1 MQKALILC
9 KAYSD
14 GENIS
19 GDGIY
24 TAAALSKLGVSTSAA
39 AKISAQNSAVIREFL
54 QKNGVDDSLII
65 DNENDDFAFS
75 CEDFDAVFITGEF
88 ILTDKKSFFLAK
100 KLCEEC
106 KKLEIPVVFDPG
118 KFTGAENTDII
129 NDLAVSAEVFVPAA
143 DDAKA
148 LCGLSE
154 PEEIAD
160 KYISLG
166 VNKIV
171 VTLGKAGAF
180 YKSHVENGAAP
191 TFRADKVVDLTG
203 AGDAFD
209 AGLISGVIEKIP
221 LGESV
226 VRANACGCCAIQHSG
241 FRFPSMQELREYMLT
256 HRFVVDGCK
265 DY

>member
-9 KAYSD
+9 RAYSD
-14 GENIS
+14 GENVF
-19 GDGIY
+19 GDGMY
-24 TAAALSKLGVSTSAA
+24 TAAALSRLGVSTAVA
-39 AKISAQNSAVIREFL
+39 AKINAQNSEIIRDFL
-54 QKNGVDDSLII
+54 RKNGIDDSLII
-65 DNENDDFAFS
+65 ENDNENFAVS
-75 CEDFDAVFITGEF
+75 PEEFDAVFITGEF
-88 ILTDKKSFFLAK
+88 VLGEKNAFSIAK
-100 KLCEEC
+100 KVCGEC

-118 KFTGAENTDII
+118 KFTEQNSAEII
-129 NDLAVSAEVFVPAA
+129 NDMAISAEVFVPAA
-143 DDAKA
+143 EDAKA

-160 KYISLG
+160 KFISLG

-180 YKSHVENGAAP
+180 YKSHVESGSAP

-209 AGLISGVIEKIP
+209 AGLLSGIIEKIP
-221 LGESV
+221 LGEAV
-226 VRANACGCCAIQHSG
+226 VRANACGCCAIQYEG
-241 FRFPSMQELREYMLT
+241 FRFPALQELREYMLT
-256 HRFVVDGCK
+256 HRFVVEGCK